1 MEPSKRSQAVSDA
14 IRTVFT
20 NSYDILQLSGQKSSA
35 ILAQPRN
42 SSRRLDVAIIPIDCI
57 NQQSRSVAQR

>member
-14 IRTVFT
+14 IRTVFI

-35 ILAQPRN
+35 ILAQP
-42 SSRRLDVAIIPIDCI
+42 LDFEIEVITP
-57 NQQSRSVAQR
+57 SVMLQRMRK